1 MFETF
6 LKSSGL
12 NPVACALLFAHFRQA
27 RCPRNASVRAHGHP
41 AAALAADGG
50 LTAKDTA
57 AAYAAAGRFF
67 QANGG

>member
-1 MFETF
+1 M
-6 LKSSGL
+6 S
-12 NPVACALLFAHFRQA
+12 PQRI
-27 RCPRNASVRAHGHP
+27 RAHGHP